1 MWQIWNWHGFCCC
14 AVPFMMV
21 MVMKRSEPRRQMWDG
36 HCAAAASAAGPFM
49 DVSAAKPPPSQCDAL
64 RDFNCLDNRPIINL
78 DDRFKWWR
86 NLWSSKL
93 KCWTKQS
100 LLATDLELVEQ
111 APDWRP
117 SLHSLAC
124 LEIATQSVHWD
135 ARVLLYK
142 KSLNDRFSEKTC
154 VIIICTILICAPKY
168 VCYVQGCCHRSCLKL
183 SEKRGPDTE
192 LATVKMKRTG
202 YQRYKI
208 SNDISAPKCPGLDF
222 GHLQ

>member
-1 MWQIWNWHGFCCC
+1 MWC
-14 AVPFMMV
+14 
-21 MVMKRSEPRRQMWDG
+21 SPRFQLLG
-36 HCAAAASAAGPFM
+36 QSTNHL
-49 DVSAAKPPPSQCDAL
+49 KL
-64 RDFNCLDNRPIINL
+64 NL

-100 LLATDLELVEQ
+100 LFATDLELVEQ

-142 KSLNDRFSEKTC
+142 KSFNDRFSEKTC

-192 LATVKMKRTG
+192 LATVKMKRAG